1 MSHQDRDLNEPI
13 VIYDE
18 DNLIVDD
25 FLIAKQRPQSGRV
38 CRQRPLSGKVT
49 HITHNPTTHQLNK
62 RASIEYNNKFCSGP
76 EERQELDRI
85 EKKDKIEPKRNKNK
99 SWSKAI

>member
-1 MSHQDRDLNEPI
+1 MQKQKNQKTHNQTGLKNRDLNEPI

-25 FLIAKQRPQSGRV
+25 FIIAKQRPQSGRV
-38 CRQRPLSGKVT
+38 NRQRPLSGKVS

-62 RASIEYNNKFCSGP
+62 RASIQYNNKFIFQC
-76 EERQELDRI
+76 
-85 EKKDKIEPKRNKNK
+85 
-99 SWSKAI
+99 